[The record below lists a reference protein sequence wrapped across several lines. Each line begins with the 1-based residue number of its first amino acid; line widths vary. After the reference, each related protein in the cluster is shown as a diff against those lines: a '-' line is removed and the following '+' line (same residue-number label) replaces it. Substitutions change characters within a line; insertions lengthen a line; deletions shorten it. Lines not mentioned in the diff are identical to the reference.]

1 MGIAFERLAE
11 NTFVARGSTNIGLSI
26 CALDDVPG
34 ESMLAEGVPIEA
46 QSKKTASH
54 GRIGPRQSNPSAFL
68 IDSGG
73 DADAGRRILRECER
87 LGVHLAGIINTH
99 SNADHCGGNAFLQAR
114 TGCAVCATEIEA
126 AILAHPLLETSFLA
140 GGYPQKALKNKFL
153 MAPVSQATHILRP
166 PCALSL
172 DSEGQIQMR
181 AFSMSQVQVRALPKG
196 AFSGEASPRAE
207 PESQSEPQSECR
219 IVSLPGHYFGMVG
232 VMTPDRV
239 FFVADALAGKPIL
252 EKYHIFFFYDLAAEL
267 ETLAM
272 LETIEADWFVPSHA
286 EPTQDIRPLVE
297 LNRRK
302 IEEIADVIVGLCTGG
317 QIARESGGLSLEDI
331 VARVCAH
338 YGISLDDNQHVLVG
352 STIRSYLSWLSD
364 QGRVEYS
371 FIDGRMMFKGK

>member
-1 MGIAFERLAE
+1 MAINFERLAG
-11 NTFVARGSTNIGLSI
+11 NTFVARGPTNIGLYI
-26 CALDDVPG
+26 CRREGVPG
-34 ESMLAEGVPIEA
+34 ESVLAEGVPIEA
-46 QSKKTASH
+46 QSGKAASQAH
-54 GRIGPRQSNPSAFL
+54 SGSRAFL

-99 SNADHCGGNAFLQAR
+99 SNADHCGGNAFLQVR
-114 TGCAVCATEIEA
+114 IGCAVYATEVEA
-126 AILAHPLLETSFLA
+126 AFLGYPLLETSFLA

-153 MAPVSQATHILRP
+153 MAPVSRATHILKP

-172 DSEGQIQMR
+172 DAEGQIQMR
-181 AFSMSQVQVRALPKG
+181 TLFEDQVQVRALPEG
-196 AFSGEASPRAE
+196 VVSGEPAPRAE

-239 FFVADALAGKPIL
+239 FFAADALAGKLIL

-286 EPTQDIRPLVE
+286 EPTQDIRPLVDI
-297 LNRRK
+297 NRRK
-302 IEEIADVIVGLCTGG
+302 INEIADVIVGLCAGG
-317 QIARESGGLSLEDI
+317 QDVRESGGHSLEDI
-331 VARVCAH
+331 VAGVCAH

-364 QGRVEYS
+364 QGRLEYS
-371 FIDGRMMFKGK
+371 FINGRMIFKVKQ